1 MLDYHS
7 RFGLEFDPF
16 LKNSKSAFIATSDAK
31 EATHRLNI
39 LAETIGF
46 GLKVGESGK
55 GKTKISMTW
64 AHALNPAL
72 YKVIYS
78 SLSTLT
84 VMEFYRHLC
93 QSLGSQPAHRKVD
106 NFRLIQEEI
115 NRCWTSKRIVP
126 VIIMDEAN
134 HIGPAILNDL
144 KILFN
149 FDMDSQDRAIVLLT
163 GLPQLKHTL
172 RLNAHEALRQRI
184 VMSYEMEGLSKAEG
198 RSYIAEK
205 LKSAGSSFPVFEDSA
220 VEAILN
226 KANGIPRVVNTLCS
240 SCLRIADSQGLK
252 TVSAETAVAA
262 IDDSCLN

>member
-1 MLDYHS
+1 MIDYPA

-16 LKNSKSAFIATSDAK
+16 LKNSKSAFIAVSDAK
-31 EATHRLNI
+31 EAMYRLNI
-39 LAETIGF
+39 LADTKGF
-46 GLKVGESGK
+46 GLLVGEAGK
-55 GKTKISMTW
+55 GKTTIVRHW
-64 AHALNPAL
+64 ANDLNPSL
-72 YKVIYS
+72 YKVVYS

-84 VMEFYRHLC
+84 VMEFYRNLC
-93 QSLGSQPAHRKVD
+93 LNLGSQPAHRKVD
-106 NFRLIQEEI
+106 NFRLIQDEI
-115 NRCWTSKRIVP
+115 NRCWTAKHIVP

-149 FDMDSQDRAIVLLT
+149 FDMDSQDRAVVLLT

-184 VMSYEMEGLSKAEG
+184 VMSYEMEGLSKTEG

-220 VEAILN
+220 TETILN
-226 KANGIPRVVNTLCS
+226 KANGVPRVINTLCS
-240 SCLRIADSQGLK
+240 SCMRIADTQGLK
-252 TVSAETAVAA
+252 IISADTAVRA
-262 IDDSCLN
+262 IDDSCLS

>member
-1 MLDYHS
+1 MLDYPAH
-7 RFGLEFDPF
+7 FGLEFDPF

-31 EATHRLNI
+31 EAIHRLNI
-39 LAETIGF
+39 LADTKGF
-46 GLKVGESGK
+46 GLLVGEAGK
-55 GKTKISMTW
+55 GKTTIVRKW
-64 AHALNPAL
+64 AGDLNPSL
-72 YKVIYS
+72 YKVIYT

-93 QSLGSQPAHRKVD
+93 LCLGSQPAYRKVD
-106 NFRLIQEEI
+106 NFRLIQDEI
-115 NRCWTSKRIVP
+115 TRCWTAKHIVP
-126 VIIMDEAN
+126 VIIIDEAN

-149 FDMDSQDRAIVLLT
+149 FDMDSQDRAIILLT

-198 RSYIAEK
+198 RSYIADK
-205 LKSAGSSFPVFEDSA
+205 LKSAGSTFLVFEDSA
-220 VEAILN
+220 VETILN
-226 KANGIPRVVNTLCS
+226 KANGIPRIVNTLCS
-240 SCLRIADSQGLK
+240 SCLRIADSQALK
-252 TVSAETAVAA
+252 TVSAETAIMA